1 MVNRKPLIAE
11 AMGLGPVWLSKA
23 PRDAQALPCWLDA
36 PAGTGREAMASAQDI
51 DTADAM
57 ACAQDFDTATGE
69 ALTAEPA
76 GAPQLDDAMP
86 PPLPVVDAAP
96 AAAPATHMAAP
107 ETSLP
112 AAPTPTGE
120 TANALPLLSWEALQ
134 AAVHDCQRCRL
145 GQTRTHAVFGR
156 GHAGARWL
164 LVGEAP
170 GEQEDRQGFPFVG
183 RAGKL
188 LDNMLAAAGL
198 STEHDVYIANVL
210 KCRPPGN
217 RNPQGDEIAACQAYL
232 HQQIAHIRPQIILAL
247 GRFAAQTLLESSESI
262 SRLRGRVHRYQ
273 DVPMIVTFHPA
284 YLLRNPPDKSK
295 AWQDWI
301 LAKNTLPAT

>member
-1 MVNRKPLIAE
+1 
-11 AMGLGPVWLSKA
+11 
-23 PRDAQALPCWLDA
+23 
-36 PAGTGREAMASAQDI
+36 
-51 DTADAM
+51 
-57 ACAQDFDTATGE
+57 
-69 ALTAEPA
+69 
-76 GAPQLDDAMP
+76 
-86 PPLPVVDAAP
+86 
-96 AAAPATHMAAP
+96 
-107 ETSLP
+107 
-112 AAPTPTGE
+112 
-120 TANALPLLSWEALQ
+120 
-134 AAVHDCQRCRL
+134 
-145 GQTRTHAVFGR
+145 
-156 GHAGARWL
+156 
-164 LVGEAP
+164 
-170 GEQEDRQGFPFVG
+170 
-183 RAGKL
+183 
-188 LDNMLAAAGL
+188 MLAAAGL